1 MHSPRNALTISLFY
15 YIVSSQDLIKFLQ
28 STGPLER
35 SIDKERTS
43 PKVYESLMSDDKAQE
58 DQAKKANE
66 RVRKRV
72 PIMSGEGRSVNASGL
87 DAVIGGVNAG
97 DLKNSGDE
105 QVGVLNPEE
114 DGTMTTRTTNFST
127 VDRSNIDSFGVSR
140 RNLFDLSMKLQKM
153 QSDSE
158 EWKKIVGQEYNNLL
172 SKEVSKS
179 KEQTDKELALLFDT
193 MRYIRIP
200 VFMRD
205 TGDTEEEVI
214 GIAPDRI
221 EGLKMSGLKIPKE
234 MSLQLVM
241 LDEDV

>member
-1 MHSPRNALTISLFY
+1 
-15 YIVSSQDLIKFLQ
+15 
-28 STGPLER
+28 
-35 SIDKERTS
+35 
-43 PKVYESLMSDDKAQE
+43 MSDDKAQE
-58 DQAKKANE
+58 NQAKKANE

-97 DLKNSGDE
+97 DVISSGDE
-105 QVGVLNPEE
+105 RVEVQNPED

-127 VDRSNIDSFGVSR
+127 VDRSNMDSFGLSR
-140 RNLFDLSMKLQKM
+140 QNLFDLSMKLQKV
-153 QSDSE
+153 QSGSE
-158 EWKKIVGQEYNNLL
+158 EWKTIVGKEYNNLV

-179 KEQTDKELALLFDT
+179 EEQTEKELALLSDT

-234 MSLQLVM
+234 KSLQLVM
-241 LDEDV
+241 LDEDK

>member
-1 MHSPRNALTISLFY
+1 
-15 YIVSSQDLIKFLQ
+15 
-28 STGPLER
+28 
-35 SIDKERTS
+35 
-43 PKVYESLMSDDKAQE
+43 MSDDKAQE

-97 DLKNSGDE
+97 DVISSGDE
-105 QVGVLNPEE
+105 RVEVQNPED

-127 VDRSNIDSFGVSR
+127 VDRSNIDSFGLSR
-140 RNLFDLSMKLQKM
+140 QNLFDLSMKLQKV
-153 QSDSE
+153 QSGSE
-158 EWKKIVGQEYNNLL
+158 EWKTIVGQEYNNLL

-179 KEQTDKELALLFDT
+179 EEQTEKELALLSDT

-234 MSLQLVM
+234 KSLQLVM
-241 LDEDV
+241 LDEDK

>member
-127 VDRSNIDSFGVSR
+127 VDRSNLDSFGVSR

-179 KEQTDKELALLFDT
+179 EEQTNKELALLTDT

-200 VFMRD
+200 AFMRD

-221 EGLKMSGLKIPKE
+221 EGLKMSGLKLPKE
-234 MSLQLVM
+234 KSLQLVM

>member
-1 MHSPRNALTISLFY
+1 
-15 YIVSSQDLIKFLQ
+15 
-28 STGPLER
+28 
-35 SIDKERTS
+35 
-43 PKVYESLMSDDKAQE
+43 MSDDKAQE

-97 DLKNSGDE
+97 DMISSGDE
-105 QVGVLNPEE
+105 RVEVQNPED

-140 RNLFDLSMKLQKM
+140 QNLFDLSMKLQKI
-153 QSDSE
+153 QSGSE
-158 EWKKIVGQEYNNLL
+158 EWKTIIGQEYNNLL

-179 KEQTDKELALLFDT
+179 EEQMEKELALLSDT
-193 MRYIRIP
+193 LRYIRIP

-234 MSLQLVM
+234 KSLQLVM
-241 LDEDV
+241 LDEDK

>member
-1 MHSPRNALTISLFY
+1 
-15 YIVSSQDLIKFLQ
+15 
-28 STGPLER
+28 
-35 SIDKERTS
+35 
-43 PKVYESLMSDDKAQE
+43 MSDDKAQE

-97 DLKNSGDE
+97 DVISSGDE
-105 QVGVLNPEE
+105 RVEVQNPED

-127 VDRSNIDSFGVSR
+127 VDRSNIDSFGLSR
-140 RNLFDLSMKLQKM
+140 QNLFDLSMKLQKI
-153 QSDSE
+153 QSGSE
-158 EWKKIVGQEYNNLL
+158 EWNTIVGQEYNNLL

-179 KEQTDKELALLFDT
+179 EEQTEKELALLSDT

-234 MSLQLVM
+234 KSLQLVM
-241 LDEDV
+241 LDEDK